1 MYSLHD
7 LTSREDYQEVGEH
20 GDSNLLPSTQ
30 RSHARLKGEQVRRES
45 ELLGNHSGQSV
56 VQRERGHGE
65 DGGGGGVERV
75 TRVVGREKR
84 ERERER
90 TRRKRAGR
98 GREERVEGRKTL
110 GGHSSI

>member
-1 MYSLHD
+1 MAIPTSFQVLRGVTPDSKENKYEGRVSSLGI
-7 LTSREDYQEVGEH
+7 TAARVSYKENEDMAK
-20 GDSNLLPSTQ
+20 T
-30 RSHARLKGEQVRRES
+30 
-45 ELLGNHSGQSV
+45 
-56 VQRERGHGE
+56 
-65 DGGGGGVERV
+65 GGGEEGGVERV